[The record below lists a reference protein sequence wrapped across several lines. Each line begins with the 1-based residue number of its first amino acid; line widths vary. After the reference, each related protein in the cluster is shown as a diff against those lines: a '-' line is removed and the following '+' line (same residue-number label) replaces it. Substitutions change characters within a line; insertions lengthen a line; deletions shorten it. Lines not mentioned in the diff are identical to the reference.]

1 MQRISAIIA
10 GALLAAAATSTPA
23 AGNPAAGKEKS
34 QACAACHGPKGNTSN
49 SMYPK
54 LAGQYESYLLRALK
68 DYKSGARENPVMAGQ
83 VSGLSEQDL
92 EDLAA
97 YFASQDGD
105 LVMPSVYS
113 ER

>member
-10 GALLAAAATSTPA
+10 SALLAAAATSASA
-23 AGNPAAGKEKS
+23 AGNPAAGQEKS
-34 QACAACHGPKGNTSN
+34 ESCAACHGPEGNTS
-49 SMYPK
+49 SSQYPK
-54 LAGQYESYLLRALK
+54 LAGQYESYLLRALR

-97 YFASQDGD
+97 FYASQEG
-105 LVMPSVYS
+105 LSVPTL
-113 ER
+113 RNRR